1 MKMKRAPT
9 LCAIVLSLGLLLFA
23 CNSRAEGQD
32 QKWWTF
38 EDRQYYEPLIAGVR
52 EPHIGALALAWADR
66 MPFMVSDQSP
76 RRMWDIDM
84 GAELPLVGWESRS
97 DDQGTLPEGAVGFGI
112 WLPVDF
118 HMIEDFVDESGPIV
132 NTDYRFGLM
141 AKLRRGLADQRAWA
155 VRVFVGHESTHLG
168 DEFSIVGQRR
178 FPREF
183 ERVNVSWEFLDIG
196 GLYEWP
202 AWGSSWNARLGATM
216 TLPFQD
222 TYYSTDPGSITQSP
236 RGPVTES
243 KNWIDPYAGLEVTR
257 EEIFH
262 TKHNV
267 GYDLYL
273 STEVRWRS
281 VYDYHKT
288 RPDAAEDRQASL
300 NLILGV
306 KENGR
311 GRAIGRVS
319 PFVRF
324 YDGVNPH
331 GQFRN
336 QKDFTEMGIGLRL
349 VR

>member
-1 MKMKRAPT
+1 MKTKGVSNPV
-9 LCAIVLSLGLLLFA
+9 AIFLSLGLLLLA
-23 CNSRAEGQD
+23 GSLRAEAH
-32 QKWWTF
+32 KWWTF
-38 EDRQYYEPLIAGVR
+38 EDRQYYEPLIEGVR
-52 EPHIGALALAWADR
+52 EAHISALALAWADR
-66 MPFMVSDQSP
+66 MSFMVDDQSP
-76 RRMWDIDM
+76 RSMWDIDV
-84 GAELPLVGWESRS
+84 GAELPIVGWESGKAE
-97 DDQGTLPEGAVGFGI
+97 QGILPENGVGWGL
-112 WLPVDF
+112 WLPIDF
-118 HMIEDFVDESGPIV
+118 HMIEDFVDDSALIV

-141 AKLRRGLADQRAWA
+141 AKYRHELEEQRAWA

-168 DEFSIVGQRR
+168 DEFSITGQRR
-178 FPREF
+178 FLREF
-183 ERVNVSWEFLDIG
+183 ERINVSWEFLDLG
-196 GLYEWP
+196 VLYEWP
-202 AWGSSWNARLGATM
+202 AWGSAWNARLGVTM

-257 EEIFH
+257 EEIFR

-267 GYDLYL
+267 GYDLYV

-288 RPDAAEDRQASL
+288 RADAAEDRQASL
-300 NLILGV
+300 NLILGI

-324 YDGVNPH
+324 YNGVNPH

-336 QKDFTEMGIGLRL
+336 QKNYTEMGIGLRL

>member
-1 MKMKRAPT
+1 MTTKGAPAPF
-9 LCAIVLSLGLLLFA
+9 AIFLSLGLLLLA
-23 CNSRAEGQD
+23 DSSRAEDRGL
-32 QKWWTF
+32 WTF

-52 EPHIGALALAWADR
+52 EAHISALALAWADR
-66 MPFMVSDQSP
+66 MSFMVNDQSP
-76 RRMWDIDM
+76 RRMWDIDV
-84 GAELPLVGWESRS
+84 GAELPIIGWESGS
-97 DDQGTLPEGAVGFGI
+97 DEQGILPENGVGWGL
-112 WLPVDF
+112 WLPIDF
-118 HMIEDFVDESGPIV
+118 HMIEDFVDDSAPIV

-141 AKLRRGLADQRAWA
+141 AKLRRQFADEKAVA

-168 DEFSIVGQRR
+168 DEFSITGQRR

-183 ERVNVSWEFLDIG
+183 ERVNVSWEFLDLG
-196 GLYEWP
+196 VLYEWP
-202 AWGSSWNARLGATM
+202 AWGKAWNARLGATM
-216 TLPFQD
+216 TLPFED

-243 KNWIDPYAGLEVTR
+243 KDWIDPYAGLEVTR
-257 EEIFH
+257 EEIFR
-262 TKHNV
+262 TKRDV
-267 GYDLYL
+267 GYDFYV

-288 RPDAAEDRQASL
+288 RSDAAEDRQASL
-300 NLILGV
+300 NLILGI

-324 YDGVNPH
+324 YNGVNPH

-336 QKDFTEMGIGLRL
+336 QKNYTEMGIGLRL